1 MSSSNNNAI
10 QMPTPPLTP
19 KTISRFDSNPYPT
32 TFVQADTSTFKQVVQ
47 MLAGSS
53 DSIKQASQVGLDQ
66 YELSNT
72 TKKLLQQADISSI
85 ENLILIHKVG
95 LIGNKCII

>member
-1 MSSSNNNAI
+1 MAYSTS
-10 QMPTPPLTP
+10 LP
-19 KTISRFDSNPYPT
+19 K
-32 TFVQADTSTFKQVVQ
+32 
-47 MLAGSS
+47 
-53 DSIKQASQVGLDQ
+53 SQVGLDQ